1 VSVEAVVSAAPENAE
16 VSDGRALVLFAHGA
30 RDAQWAEPFAK
41 IAGLLRE
48 RNPDTP
54 VVLAFLELMQPSL
67 DEAIGKLVA
76 QGRQRITLVP
86 LFLARGGHLKNDLPA
101 LIGTIETRYPD
112 LTIHVTEAIG
122 EVESILR
129 HIANWVDDQFLNDK

>member
-1 VSVEAVVSAAPENAE
+1 VVSAAPESTE
-16 VSDGRALVLFAHGA
+16 VDDGRALVLFAHGA
-30 RDAQWAEPFAK
+30 RDAQWAEPFAS
-41 IAGLLRE
+41 IAELLRE

-101 LIGTIETRYPD
+101 LIGAIETRYPE

-129 HIANWVDDQFLNDK
+129 HIANWADDQFLHNK